1 MVRVTIFSS
10 EGLVRGFKMS
20 GHAGTGKAGGDIVCA
35 AASSAAYLVAN
46 TVTEVI
52 GIKTEPE
59 VDEALMK
66 LMLTKEQAEKAQDIL
81 KGFELHM
88 RALEKEHPKNIK
100 VIYGGVNNA

>member
-1 MVRVTIFSS
+1 MVKVTLFKD
-10 EGLVRGFKMS
+10 EGLVRGFKMN
-20 GHAGTGKAGGDIVCA
+20 GHAGSGKAGSDIVCA

-52 GIKTEPE
+52 GINAKPE
-59 VDEALMK
+59 VGEALMMM
-66 LMLTKEQAEKAQDIL
+66 MLTKEQAEKAQDIL

-88 RALEKEHPKNIK
+88 RELEKEHSNNIK